1 MSLFENIRGT
11 LGNIFSMGKGTNTV
25 DIRTNNGILEAR
37 DNSGGYVP
45 VVKMHTETSTP
56 RGFVSNTDSNIS
68 FTNSTRVFSISPVS
82 TQYVVYSTLSQ
93 RYIKTTAETV
103 TITNATGSYYIYF
116 DSSGILQVTTSKSV
130 FYDNVQVA
138 YVYYNATSGIGF
150 LGDERHKAAM
160 DSPTLTNLQAT
171 NGMLY
176 GGGLDISGYILDNA
190 TIQGITFALTSG
202 TVIAEDLTFT
212 IPAQSQPTYVPV
224 VYRSGSDGN
233 WNLDTATDHPFKM
246 SGNYI
251 AYNRYDGSQWLQ
263 TAMSEKYF
271 VSYWLVATNSP
282 QYPLIMV
289 QGQRAS
295 STLAEAKLD
304 RLDTLA
310 LGNYPPFSQTKV
322 LYRFIYQSSSTFNPS
337 SYYSKLQGVVGLRN
351 NIFTDINGYSPVS
364 HCSVANVDT
373 CGHPASVNYANSQVV
388 ATGTT
393 QSIASRTY
401 TTVSFPTESID
412 IANEFATTTFTSSRR
427 QLVYMY
433 FIGTI
438 SSFPVSKDFV
448 IHIVK
453 GASTVIC
460 SRICSS
466 VQGGS
471 ISLSASVLTDL
482 AVGDSVHIEVYN
494 GSSSSINITN
504 YVFSAYTVGGIKV

>member
-25 DIRTNNGILEAR
+25 DLRTNSGILEAR
-37 DNSGGYVP
+37 DNNGGYIP
-45 VVKMHTETSTP
+45 IVKMHTETSTP
-56 RGFVSNTDSNIS
+56 KGFVSNTDSNIS

-82 TQYVVYSTLSQ
+82 TQYVIYSALSQ
-93 RYIKTTAETV
+93 RYIKTTSE
-103 TITNATGSYYIYF
+103 TITVPNTTGSNYIYF
-116 DSSGILQVTTSKSV
+116 DSSGVLRVTTDKYV

-138 YVYYNATSGIGF
+138 YVYYNATTGVGF

-160 DSPTLTNLQAT
+160 DSPTLNNLQNT

-190 TIQGITFALTSG
+190 TIQGITFALSAG
-202 TVIAEDLTFT
+202 NVIAEDLVFSISAKT
-212 IPAQSQPTYVPV
+212 QPTYVPV
-224 VYRSGSDGN
+224 VYRSGTDGN
-233 WNLDTATDHPFKM
+233 WNIDTATDHPFKM

-263 TAMSEKYF
+263 TPMSEKYY
-271 VSYWLVATNSP
+271 VSYWLIATNCP

-289 QGQRAS
+289 QGQKAS
-295 STLAEAKLD
+295 ATFAEATLD
-304 RLDTLA
+304 RLDTLV
-310 LGNYPPFSQTKV
+310 LGNYPLFSQTKV
-322 LYRFIYQSSSTFNPS
+322 LYRLVYQSSSTFNPS

-351 NIFTDINGYSPVS
+351 NVFTDINGYSPIS
-364 HCSVANVDT
+364 HCSLTNVDS
-373 CGHPASVNYANSQVV
+373 CGHPASVNYANSQAV
-388 ATGTT
+388 ATGTS
-393 QSIASRTY
+393 QSIASKTY

-412 IANEFATTTFTSSRR
+412 IANEMSSTTFTSSRR
-427 QLVYMY
+427 QLVYVY
-433 FIGTI
+433 FIGSLTG
-438 SSFPVSKDFV
+438 FPVSKDFV

-471 ISLSASVLTDL
+471 ISLSASVLTYL
-482 AVGDSVHIEVYN
+482 AAGDTIHVEVYN
-494 GSSSSINITN
+494 GSSSSVNIINYT
-504 YVFSAYTVGGIKV
+504 FAAYTVGGIKA